1 MLSSNSATTTAKKG
15 IPPMYIEEKDAE
27 EKSSGGPTPKPGAG
41 YPKKKQGAA
50 APGRIQSGKVKLKP
64 RAHQQASKGRN

>member
-1 MLSSNSATTTAKKG
+1 
-15 IPPMYIEEKDAE
+15 MYIDEADAA
-27 EKSSGGPTPKPGAG
+27 EKSSGGPTQKPGSG

-50 APGRIQSGKVKLKP
+50 AQGRIQSGKVKLKP